1 MKSLLDEITRNNA
14 TVDFQKP
21 APLEVNKPQADRRRI
36 AWHRLQ
42 QASPETARFLA
53 DCTAAFGKPAALR
66 LSVDDETIY
75 EQGEL

>member
-1 MKSLLDEITRNNA
+1 MD
-14 TVDFQKP
+14 P
-21 APLEVNKPQADRRRI
+21 AAKIRAIQDRVQQAAAVKREAQADRRRI

-42 QASPETARFLA
+42 QASPETAKFLA

-66 LSVDDETIY
+66 LSVDGETIY